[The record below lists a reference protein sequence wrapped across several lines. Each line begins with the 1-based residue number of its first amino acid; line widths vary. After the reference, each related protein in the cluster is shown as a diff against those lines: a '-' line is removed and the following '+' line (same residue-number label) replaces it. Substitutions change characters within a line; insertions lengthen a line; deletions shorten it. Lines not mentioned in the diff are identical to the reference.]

1 MPEQHTM
8 SIILIENKVYFSEI
22 NLMLMNLSFE
32 IYYLLFYKG
41 SSKSEMRNNS
51 NKETQ
56 SFQLTKHSFT
66 ELTTFFSDDLS
77 FGFSS
82 SQSA

>member
-8 SIILIENKVYFSEI
+8 SIILIESKIYFSEI
-22 NLMLMNLSFE
+22 NLVSMNLSFE
-32 IYYLLFYKG
+32 IYYLVFYKG
-41 SSKSEMRNNS
+41 SSKSEMRYNN

-56 SFQLTKHSFT
+56 SFQFTKHSFT

-77 FGFSS
+77 FSFSL